1 MNLNQERMILKKPM
15 LACALLPPNIE
26 HTNENILKEM
36 SKLKYP
42 VLASLKKDG
51 IRAVKTD
58 ILRSRTL
65 KCIPNLELQ
74 KRASDIPYGY
84 DMELW
89 SPLLRY
95 DEIESIVM
103 SESHDRSAEIEFH
116 LLDDFN
122 SEWSGYG
129 KRIFYADIDITS
141 FKSEVKYA
149 EIHQCDNAKE
159 LLDYFL
165 QYENEEGEGI
175 CFRFPDSPYKQG
187 RSTLREQYL
196 VKLSRYIRS
205 ECIIYGFEEQMN
217 NINVS
222 KRNGVDKM
230 DRGSFKAGMV
240 GKNTLGAFL
249 CCVGDYDVQKMF
261 KVGTGVGLT
270 NKLRKEIW
278 ENKENWVKQTITIKT
293 KGHGMKLL
301 PRSPIYVGLRSEID
315 I

>member
-1 MNLNQERMILKKPM
+1 M

-36 SKLKYP
+36 QKLHYP

-103 SESHDRSAEIEFH
+103 SESHERSAEIEFH

-122 SEWSGYG
+122 SEWSSYS
-129 KRIFYADIDITS
+129 KRLFYVNLDCIH
-141 FKSEVKYA
+141 FKHPIIRPTVKTC
-149 EIHQCDNAKE
+149 INAKE
-159 LLDYFL
+159 LLDFFL
-165 QYENEEGEGI
+165 QCENEEGEGI
-175 CFRFPDSPYKQG
+175 CFRLSDSPYKQG

-217 NINVS
+217 NTNTS

-230 DRGSFKAGMV
+230 DRSSFKAGMV

-249 CCVGDYDVQKMF
+249 VYAGKDTLETRF

-270 NKLRKEIW
+270 DKLRKEIW
-278 ENKENWVKQTITIKT
+278 NNRQNWIDKTIVVKAKPY
-293 KGHGMKLL
+293 GMKLL